1 MSQQPQPENGVRH
14 EPGVFFIEN
23 GGKRVAELTYAMVGD
38 SAVVGH
44 TWVDPSMRGG
54 RLAPDLVAAVVG
66 WARAEHRKITP
77 VCSYV
82 RKVMDRAP
90 EQYADVRKS

>member
-1 MSQQPQPENGVRH
+1 MSENTRDNVGHQPGI
-14 EPGVFFIEN
+14 FFIER

-54 RLAPDLVAAVVG
+54 TLAPDLVAAVVD
-66 WARAEHRKITP
+66 WARAEKHTITP

-82 RKVMDRAP
+82 RRVMDRAP
-90 EQYADVRKS
+90 ERYSDVRKS

>member
-1 MSQQPQPENGVRH
+1 MAGNSPEQVRH
-14 EPGVFFIEN
+14 QPGIFFIER

-44 TWVDPSMRGG
+44 TWVEPSQRGG
-54 RLAPDLVAAVVG
+54 RMAPDLVAAVVD
-66 WARAEHRKITP
+66 WARAEKHTITP

-82 RKVMDRAP
+82 RRVMDRAP
-90 EQYADVRKS
+90 ERYADVRKP

>member
-1 MSQQPQPENGVRH
+1 MSENPQAPVRH
-14 EPGVFFIEN
+14 QPGIFYIER

-54 RLAPDLVAAVVG
+54 TMAPDLVAAVVD
-66 WARAEHRKITP
+66 WARSEKHTITP

-90 EQYADVRKS
+90 ERYADVRKS